1 MSPLGRSSSISA
13 VNGSRPAGPA
23 ADVLTSQ
30 AAPSDPTMASNA
42 ISVFISVMA
51 RAGRCRTVPLR
62 ITCARR

>member
-23 ADVLTSQ
+23 ADVLTSH

-42 ISVFISVMA
+42 ISVFISVGA
-51 RAGRCRTVPLR
+51 PSE
-62 ITCARR
+62 CATP

>member
-23 ADVLTSQ
+23 ADVLTSH

-42 ISVFISVMA
+42 ISVFI
-51 RAGRCRTVPLR
+51 CRRGPFIR
-62 ITCARR
+62 IATR